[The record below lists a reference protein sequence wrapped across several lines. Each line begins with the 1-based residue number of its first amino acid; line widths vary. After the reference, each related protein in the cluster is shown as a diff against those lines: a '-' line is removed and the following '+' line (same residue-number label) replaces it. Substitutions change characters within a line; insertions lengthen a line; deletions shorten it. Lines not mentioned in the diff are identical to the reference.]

1 MDFMSQTMQKYSWIA
16 FCLVRDVKE
25 VSTRTVRSYRANASN
40 RNLNL
45 SHPQA
50 QREVVDAVEDE
61 ETIEGAVG
69 DEETVDEVVA
79 LHVLRK
85 SK

>member
-16 FCLVRDVKE
+16 FRLVRDVKE

-45 SHPQA
+45 WHLQA
-50 QREVVDAVEDE
+50 QREVVDAVEEE
-61 ETIEGAVG
+61 ETIEDAVG

-79 LHVLRK
+79 LHALRK